1 MATIQMNELLTPTRQ
16 SDDHAPLALTL
27 DQVIERSGIGRSM
40 IFKAMREGK
49 LRARKSGRRNIIL
62 YADLMKYLESLP
74 VREVA

>member
-1 MATIQMNELLTPTRQ
+1 M
-16 SDDHAPLALTL
+16 
-27 DQVIERSGIGRSM
+27 IERSGIGRSM